1 MRAADIGELL
11 LLAAVWGASFLFMR
25 LGAAEFGPVAL
36 SALRVGGAALCLLPL
51 LQWRG
56 QMAELRQHWRPILV
70 VGVLNSA
77 LPFLCYGYAALSVTA
92 GLMSI
97 FNAATPLFGAV
108 VAWLW
113 LNDRLSASRI
123 AGLVVGFAGVAW
135 LAWDKASFKPG
146 GSGWAV
152 LACIAAALM
161 YGVAASF
168 TKRRLTGVAPLA
180 VAAGSQLGAVLVLV
194 LPALWWWPRATP
206 SATAWVATL
215 LLAVL
220 CTALA
225 YVLFFRLIAHIGPAR
240 AISVTFL
247 IPAFAVLWGALF
259 LAEELGASMLLGCGA
274 ILLGTGMSTGLL
286 RWPARLRSAP

>member
-1 MRAADIGELL
+1 MKAADIGELL

-56 QMAELRQHWRPILV
+56 QMAELRRHWRPILV

-123 AGLVVGFAGVAW
+123 AGLVLGFAGVAW

-180 VAAGSQLGAVLVLV
+180 VAAGSQLGATLVLL

-206 SATAWVATL
+206 SATAWAATL

-259 LAEELGASMLLGCGA
+259 LAEEPGVSMLLGCGA
-274 ILLGTGMSTGLL
+274 ILLGTGLSTGLL
-286 RWPARLRSAP
+286 QWPARLRPAP